1 MKRFL
6 LIIICIS
13 SVMTS
18 LAQRDKEGRVV
29 GRRFGV
35 LSPIDFGLFEAA
47 SDTERYDVLYRT
59 HQAAVAAGKNV
70 SYEGIDTLSIEIP
83 QDAHSI
89 PLTQINDFGGLVL
102 YVNNNARTQY
112 VFAKIGSAD
121 TIELDT
127 GVLKSNDFSSIKQL
141 KKGNIMLFLEDE
153 TPWVNTRSGHEYGA
167 MRRDI
172 VLLNKGIPQNEPVA
186 SYLTPA
192 TKVHFLYREMEKDE
206 FVLQNLTVIRQEEAT
221 FKSKVVKIA
230 YQNDVRLSNV
240 EIRTPKSS
248 LTGDGAITLENCANV
263 LFEDVKINGTYSKS
277 NYYGY
282 GIYMDNVLN
291 SRFVRLYARAN
302 WGIFGTNNV
311 NNAVLEDCD
320 INRFDIHCYGKD
332 VTMLRCNFS
341 NLYNQFSSMYGK
353 VVYDGCHFTNFVP
366 VLLEPSYNAY
376 TGFDLVIKNCVFD
389 AAKGRNYLISAG
401 ELSGSANPRPELAKK
416 CWPNVTVENL
426 LVSVPDDVENIEVF
440 HPKGD
445 LPKGKT
451 IGYMSRLNV
460 KGLDVSYRGSSHAV
474 NLVLSSSKV
483 TLGKTL
489 SCNLDRLNLIPV
501 ADDKIPQAKSKYKYP
516 YSVAINLVHNEG
528 KDVVKITNSRIYYN
542 VVHNA
547 AYNIVFENCVL
558 GMVRYTSEKNGAV
571 RTYRNCNIY
580 LNCNDDKKYYI
591 DNYANYEGCT
601 FIPCNTKIFVDFWGE
616 NNKVTFKNC
625 KARKAGPLLYNGRA
639 SNDEL
644 KGLTITGTSRKLI
657 K

>member
-6 LIIICIS
+6 LIIICIC

-29 GRRFGV
+29 GRRYGV

-70 SYEGIDTLSIEIP
+70 SYAGIDTLSIEIP
-83 QDAHSI
+83 QNAHSI
-89 PLTQINDFGGLVL
+89 PLTQNNDFGGLVL
-102 YVNNNARTQY
+102 YVNNHARTQF
-112 VFAKIGSAD
+112 VFARVGSAD
-121 TIELDT
+121 TLEMDTVVLANKNYASLKELKHGD
-127 GVLKSNDFSSIKQL
+127 N
-141 KKGNIMLFLEDE
+141 MLFLEDE
-153 TPWVNTRSGHEYGA
+153 NPWVDTRAGHDYGA

-172 VLLNKGIPQNEPVA
+172 ILLHKGVPKNEPVA
-186 SYLTPA
+186 SYLTAA
-192 TKVHFLYREMEKDE
+192 TKVHFLYRKMLDDE
-206 FVLQNLTVIRQEEAT
+206 FSFENLTIIRQPDAT
-221 FKSKVVKIA
+221 FKSKVVKVT
-230 YQNDVRLSNV
+230 YQNNVRFSNV
-240 EIRTPKSS
+240 TLQTPKSS
-248 LTGDGAITLENCANV
+248 LTGDAAITLENCADV
-263 LFEDVKINGTYSKS
+263 LFEDVKINGTYSKT

-302 WGIFGTNNV
+302 WGVFGTNNV
-311 NNAVLEDCD
+311 NNALLEDCD
-320 INRFDIHCYGKD
+320 INRFDIHCYGRD
-332 VTMLRCNFS
+332 VKMTRCNFS
-341 NLYNQFSSMYGK
+341 DLYNQFSSMYGK
-353 VVYDGCHFTNFVP
+353 VIYDSCHFTNFVP

-376 TGFDLVIKNCVFD
+376 TGFDLIIKNCIFD
-389 AAKGRNYLISAG
+389 ASASRNYLISAG
-401 ELSGSANPRPELAKK
+401 DLSGGTNPRPELAKK

-426 LVSVPDDVENIEVF
+426 LVTVPDDVENIEVF
-440 HPKGD
+440 HPKGE
-445 LPKGKT
+445 LVKGKT

-460 KGLDVSYRGSSHAV
+460 KGLDVSYRGNSHPIY
-474 NLVLSSSKV
+474 LMLSSSKV
-483 TLGKTL
+483 ALGKTL
-489 SCNLDRLNLIPV
+489 SCNLDHLNLIPV

-516 YSVAINLVHNEG
+516 YSVGINLFHNEG
-528 KDVVKITNSRIYYN
+528 KDVVKITNSRLYYN

-571 RTYRNCNIY
+571 RTYRNCYIY

-644 KGLTITGTSRKLI
+644 KGLSIVGSSRKLI